1 MIKMLSGMLLGDVNG
16 RELKRHLPVVEAVN
30 ALGDQVATFT
40 DEQLRQESLAL
51 RQRAENGEPLDEFL
65 VEAFTYAREA
75 CARGVGMRPYDVQ
88 VLGACVLNDGRIA
101 EMKTG
106 EGKTM
111 VAVLPAYLNA
121 LDGKGVHI
129 VSVNDYLVQR
139 DRDWMAPAYEL
150 LGLQVGAVTGNMET
164 AKRREAYACDVTYIT
179 NNEAGFDYLRDNMVV
194 RLEDMVQRGHHFA
207 IVDEVD
213 SVLIDEARTPL
224 IISGAGDESTEL
236 YQRFAQVVPNLVEGE
251 DYTKDEKA
259 KTVAPTEAGVAKVE
273 RAMGVDNLYADARTD
288 LSHYLMQ
295 ALKAHALMKKDRDY
309 VVKDGE
315 VLIVD
320 EFTGRL
326 MFGRRYSDGLHQ
338 AIEAKENV
346 KVASENVTLA
356 TITFQNFFR
365 MYDKLSGMTG
375 TAVTEE
381 EEFRKIYRVSVVAIP
396 THMPMIRDDMADL
409 VYKREEAKFAAVV
422 EDIVARHET
431 GQPVLV
437 GTISIEKS
445 EHLSR
450 LLDKR
455 GVTHQVLNAKQHEKE
470 AGIIAGAGQMGAVT
484 IATNMAGRGT
494 DIKLGDGVPALGG
507 LHVLGTERHESRR
520 IDNQLRGR
528 SGRQGD
534 PGSSQFYVSLEDDLM
549 RIFGGENLQ
558 SLMDRLGLP
567 DDEAIQHTILT
578 RSIERA
584 QKRVESRNFD
594 MRKHLLD
601 YDDVMNTQRAVVYGE
616 RQQILDGTLDLRE
629 RMLSMI
635 AQEVEHTV
643 DLFEP
648 EQAGDEWNLKGML
661 EYAEANFLN
670 PAQITE
676 AELDPL
682 SGEEIEDLLQEKAV
696 EAYEKKEHELT
707 PELLRQL
714 ERLIALR
721 VVDEKWIAHMQV
733 MDEIREG
740 IGLRAYGQLD
750 PLVAYKQEAFAMFQ
764 QMTDAVRQDMVRFVL
779 KVQVN
784 VVPQTESPS
793 GEAVHPES
801 PQPMGGQGV
810 LVSEQTTNPV
820 GAVLSHRPLAPE
832 TTEHVG
838 RNDPCPCGSGKKYKR
853 CHGRASA

>member
-1 MIKMLSGMLLGDVNG
+1 MIKLLSNVLLGDVNG
-16 RELKRHLPVVEAVN
+16 RELRRHLPVVEAVN
-30 ALGDQVATFT
+30 ALGEEIGRLGPD
-40 DEQLRQESLAL
+40 QLRQRSLAL
-51 RQRAENGEPLDEFL
+51 RERAANGEGVSDLE
-65 VEAFTYAREA
+65 VEAFALAREA
-75 CARGVGMRPYDVQ
+75 CFQAVGMRPFDVQ
-88 VLGACVLNDGRIA
+88 VLGASVLHEGRIA

-121 LDGKGVHI
+121 LTGKGVHI

-139 DRDWMAPAYEL
+139 DRDWMAPAYEM
-150 LGLQVGAVTGNMET
+150 LGLEVGVIVSNMET
-164 AKRREAYACDVTYIT
+164 SRRRQSYACDVTYVT

-194 RLEDMVQRGHHFA
+194 RPEDMVQRGHHYA

-236 YQRFAQVVPNLVEGE
+236 YHRFAQIVPTLVEGE

-273 RAMGVDNLYADARTD
+273 RAIGVENLYADARTD

-295 ALKAHALMKKDRDY
+295 ALKAHALMKLDRDY

-365 MYDKLSGMTG
+365 MYEKLSGMTG
-375 TAVTEE
+375 TAMTEE
-381 EEFRKIYRVSVVAIP
+381 EEFRKIYRISVVEIP
-396 THMPMIRDDMADL
+396 THMPMIREDMPDL
-409 VYKREEAKFAAVV
+409 VYKREEAKFQAVV
-422 EDIVARHET
+422 EDIVARHQN

-455 GVTHQVLNAKQHEKE
+455 GVPHQVLNAKQHEKE
-470 AGIIAGAGQMGAVT
+470 AAIIAEAGQMGAVT

-494 DIKLGDGVPALGG
+494 DIKLGEGVPALGG

-558 SLMDRLGLP
+558 NLMDRMGLP

-601 YDDVMNTQRAVVYGE
+601 YDDVMNTQREVVYGE
-616 RQQILDGTLDLRE
+616 RRQILDGSLDLRE

-635 AQEVEHTV
+635 GQEVEHTV

-648 EQAGDEWNLKGML
+648 EADGGEWNLRGML

-670 PAQITE
+670 PGQVME
-676 AELDPL
+676 DDLAEL
-682 SGEEIEDLLQEKAV
+682 SGEEIEDVLLEKAV
-696 EAYEKKEHELT
+696 AAYEQKEAELG

-733 MDEIREG
+733 MDDVREG

-764 QMTDAVRQDMVRFVL
+764 EMTDAVRQDMVRFVL

-784 VVPQTESPS
+784 VMPEEEALAGQPVHQVVPPVS
-793 GEAVHPES
+793 G
-801 PQPMGGQGV
+801 G
-810 LVSEQTTNPV
+810 LVISQETANPAGKAAQQQV
-820 GAVLSHRPLAPE
+820 LAPA
-832 TTEHVG
+832 TTQRVG

-853 CHGRASA
+853 CHGRAQA

>member
-1 MIKMLSGMLLGDVNG
+1 
-16 RELKRHLPVVEAVN
+16 
-30 ALGDQVATFT
+30 
-40 DEQLRQESLAL
+40 
-51 RQRAENGEPLDEFL
+51 
-65 VEAFTYAREA
+65 
-75 CARGVGMRPYDVQ
+75 GVTR
-88 VLGACVLNDGRIA
+88 
-101 EMKTG
+101 
-106 EGKTM
+106 
-111 VAVLPAYLNA
+111 
-121 LDGKGVHI
+121 
-129 VSVNDYLVQR
+129 
-139 DRDWMAPAYEL
+139 
-150 LGLQVGAVTGNMET
+150 
-164 AKRREAYACDVTYIT
+164 
-179 NNEAGFDYLRDNMVV
+179 
-194 RLEDMVQRGHHFA
+194 
-207 IVDEVD
+207 
-213 SVLIDEARTPL
+213 
-224 IISGAGDESTEL
+224 
-236 YQRFAQVVPNLVEGE
+236 
-251 DYTKDEKA
+251 
-259 KTVAPTEAGVAKVE
+259 VE
-273 RAMGVDNLYADARTD
+273 RALGVDNLYADARTD

-295 ALKAHALMKKDRDY
+295 ALKAHALMKLDRDY

-346 KVASENVTLA
+346 KIASENVTLA

-365 MYDKLSGMTG
+365 MYTKLAGMTG

-381 EEFRKIYRVSVVAIP
+381 EEFRKIYQISVVAIP
-396 THMPMIRDDMADL
+396 TNMPMIREDMPDL
-409 VYKREEAKFAAVV
+409 VYKREEAKFSAVV
-422 EDIVARHET
+422 EDIVTRHQV

-445 EHLSR
+445 EHLAR

-455 GVTHQVLNAKQHEKE
+455 GIPHRVLNAKQHEKE
-470 AGIIAGAGQMGAVT
+470 AAIIAEAGQMGAVT

-494 DIKLGDGVPALGG
+494 DIKLGDGVAVLGG

-601 YDDVMNTQRAVVYGE
+601 YDDVMNTQREVVYGE
-616 RQQILDGTLDLRE
+616 RRQILDGTLDLRE

-635 AQEVEHTV
+635 DQEVEHTV

-648 EQAGDEWNLKGML
+648 DQDGGEWNLKGML

-670 PAQITE
+670 PGQVTE
-676 AELDPL
+676 ADLEPL
-682 SGEEIEDLLQEKAV
+682 SGEEIEGLIQEKAV
-696 EAYEKKEHELT
+696 EAYEKKEQELS

-721 VVDEKWIAHMQV
+721 VVDEKWISHMQA
-733 MDEIREG
+733 MDDVREG

-764 QMTDAVRQDMVRFVL
+764 EMTDAVRQDMVRFVL

-784 VVPQTESPS
+784 VAPPEQALS
-793 GEAVHPES
+793 GQAVHPDG
-801 PQPMGGQGV
+801 PTMGGGGV
-810 LVSEQTTNPV
+810 VISEPTANPAGTVVSHQ
-820 GAVLSHRPLAPE
+820 PLAPAA
-832 TTEHVG
+832 TQHIG

-853 CHGRASA
+853 CHGRTSS

>member
-1 MIKMLSGMLLGDVNG
+1 MIKMLSGLLLGDVNG
-16 RELKRHLPVVEAVN
+16 RELKRHLPIVEAVN
-30 ALGDQVATFT
+30 ALGDEAEKLT
-40 DEQLRQESLAL
+40 DEQLRQKSLGL
-51 RQRAENGEPLDEFL
+51 RERAQNGESIDQFQ

-75 CARGVGMRPYDVQ
+75 CARAVGLKPYDVQ

-121 LDGKGVHI
+121 LSGRGVHI

-150 LGLQVGAVTGNMET
+150 LGLQVGVVISNMET
-164 AKRREAYACDVTYIT
+164 SVRRQSYACDITYIT

-194 RLEDMVQRGHHFA
+194 RPEDMVQRGHHYA

-236 YQRFAQVVPNLVEGE
+236 YHRFAQIIPTLTEGE

-259 KTVAPTEAGVAKVE
+259 KTVAPTEAGVTRVE
-273 RAMGVDNLYADARTD
+273 RALGVDNLYPDARTD

-295 ALKAHALMKKDRDY
+295 ALKAHALMKLDRDY

-346 KVASENVTLA
+346 KIASENVTLA

-365 MYDKLSGMTG
+365 MYKKLAGMTG

-381 EEFRKIYRVSVVAIP
+381 EEFRKIYQISVVAIP
-396 THMPMIRDDMADL
+396 TNMPMIREDMPDL
-409 VYKREEAKFAAVV
+409 VYKREEAKFSAVV
-422 EDIVARHET
+422 EDIVTRHSR

-445 EHLSR
+445 EHLAR

-455 GVTHQVLNAKQHEKE
+455 GIPHRVLNAKQHEKE
-470 AGIIAGAGQMGAVT
+470 AAIIAEAGQMAAVT

-494 DIKLGDGVPALGG
+494 DIKLGEGVAALGG

-584 QKRVESRNFD
+584 QKRVEGRNFD

-601 YDDVMNTQRAVVYGE
+601 YDDVMNTQREVVYGE
-616 RQQILDGTLDLRE
+616 RRQILDGTLDLRE

-635 AQEVEHTV
+635 DQEVEHTV

-648 EQAGDEWNLKGML
+648 DQDGGEWNLKGML

-670 PAQITE
+670 PGQVTE
-676 AELDPL
+676 ADLEPL
-682 SGEEIEDLLQEKAV
+682 SGEEIEDLIQAKAL
-696 EAYEKKEHELT
+696 EAYEKKEQELS

-721 VVDEKWIAHMQV
+721 VVDEKWISHMQA
-733 MDEIREG
+733 MDDVREG

-764 QMTDAVRQDMVRFVL
+764 EMTDAVRQDMVRFVL

-784 VVPQTESPS
+784 VTPPEEGFS
-793 GEAVHPES
+793 GRPIHPAA
-801 PQPMGGQGV
+801 PPAGGGGV
-810 LVSEQTTNPV
+810 LISEQTANPA
-820 GAVLSHRPLAPE
+820 GAVVSHQPLAPAA
-832 TTEHVG
+832 TQHVG

-853 CHGRASA
+853 CHGRASS

>member
-1 MIKMLSGMLLGDVNG
+1 MIKLLSNVLLGDVNG
-16 RELKRHLPVVEAVN
+16 RELRRHLPVVEAVN
-30 ALGDQVATFT
+30 ALGEEIGRLGPD
-40 DEQLRQESLAL
+40 QLRQRSLAL
-51 RQRAENGEPLDEFL
+51 RERAANGEGVSDLE
-65 VEAFTYAREA
+65 VEAFALAREA
-75 CARGVGMRPYDVQ
+75 CFQAVGMRPFDVQ
-88 VLGACVLNDGRIA
+88 VLGASVLHEGRIA

-121 LDGKGVHI
+121 LTGKGVHI

-139 DRDWMAPAYEL
+139 DRDWMAPAYEM
-150 LGLQVGAVTGNMET
+150 LGLEVGVIVSNMET
-164 AKRREAYACDVTYIT
+164 SRRRQSYACDVTYVT

-194 RLEDMVQRGHHFA
+194 RPEDMVQRGHHYA

-236 YQRFAQVVPNLVEGE
+236 YHRFAQIVPTLVEGE

-273 RAMGVDNLYADARTD
+273 RAIGVENLYADARTD

-295 ALKAHALMKKDRDY
+295 ALKAHALMKLDRDY

-365 MYDKLSGMTG
+365 MYEKLSGMTG
-375 TAVTEE
+375 TAMTEE
-381 EEFRKIYRVSVVAIP
+381 EEFRKIYRISVVEIP
-396 THMPMIRDDMADL
+396 THMPMIREDMPDL
-409 VYKREEAKFAAVV
+409 VYKREEAKFQAVV
-422 EDIVARHET
+422 EDIVARHQN

-455 GVTHQVLNAKQHEKE
+455 GVPHQVLNAKQHEKE
-470 AGIIAGAGQMGAVT
+470 AAIIAEAGQMGAVT

-494 DIKLGDGVPALGG
+494 DIKLGEGVPALGG

-558 SLMDRLGLP
+558 NLMDRMGLP

-601 YDDVMNTQRAVVYGE
+601 YDDVMNTQREVVYGE
-616 RQQILDGTLDLRE
+616 RRQILDGSLDLRE

-635 AQEVEHTV
+635 GQEVEHTV

-648 EQAGDEWNLKGML
+648 EADGGEWNLRGML

-670 PAQITE
+670 PGQVTE
-676 AELDPL
+676 DDLAEL
-682 SGEEIEDLLQEKAV
+682 SGEEIEDLLLEKAV
-696 EAYEKKEHELT
+696 AAYEQKEAELG

-733 MDEIREG
+733 MDDVREG

-764 QMTDAVRQDMVRFVL
+764 EMTDAVRQDMVRFVL

-784 VVPQTESPS
+784 VMPEEEALAGQPVHQVVPPVS
-793 GEAVHPES
+793 G
-801 PQPMGGQGV
+801 G
-810 LVSEQTTNPV
+810 LVISQETANPAGKAAQQQV
-820 GAVLSHRPLAPE
+820 LAPA
-832 TTEHVG
+832 TTQRVG

-853 CHGRASA
+853 CHGRAQA